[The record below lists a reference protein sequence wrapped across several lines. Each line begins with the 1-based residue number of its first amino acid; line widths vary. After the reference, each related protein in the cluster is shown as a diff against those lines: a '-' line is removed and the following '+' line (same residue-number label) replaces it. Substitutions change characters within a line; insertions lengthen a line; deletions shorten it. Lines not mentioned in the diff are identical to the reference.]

1 MSSLDLT
8 IKALWVA
15 LCMMLALL
23 VGVAAGILAWLG
35 GQDPPAAILI
45 GGGAFGGTVTL
56 ALTIKNAL
64 SDLRSGSAGQIVHGM
79 RRDRLRRAETQ
90 RHVTTSR
97 RACRGRDGDWR
108 LPETAKTDVV
118 WP

>member
-1 MSSLDLT
+1 MSTPDSA

-15 LCMMLALL
+15 ICMMLALL

-56 ALTIKNAL
+56 ALTVKNAL
-64 SDLRSGSAGQIVHGM
+64 E
-79 RRDRLRRAETQ
+79 RL
-90 RHVTTSR
+90 
-97 RACRGRDGDWR
+97 G
-108 LPETAKTDVV
+108 K
-118 WP
+118 